1 MSLERREFLK
11 SAAVGVAAT
20 PYFFSTPK
28 TFAQEAKAAGAY
40 GENVRDP
47 AEIAPALHRGL
58 SKIRNGVPAVISV
71 WLPRVLQQD

>member
-28 TFAQEAKAAGAY
+28 TFAQEAKSANDRPLIGSNCRRFA
-40 GENVRDP
+40 
-47 AEIAPALHRGL
+47 
-58 SKIRNGVPAVISV
+58 S
-71 WLPRVLQQD
+71 